1 MAISS
6 MVREFVFFGQHCGQF
21 CFFSNGT
28 AVTGRRAILLWHRP
42 VLSESYE
49 PRWLWMCIHVYTI
62 RVHTVYEHLEVRRH
76 SSRHL
81 WCGQATPLLNRRAAI
96 LRQMYPTA
104 EMLCIIYEAS
114 GFYKGA
120 GLFKESYHF
129 EWPHIHVTKEMAVS
143 TKAQTI
149 KIFEEK
155 SGDCE
160 HLLAKMLEKSRNLNL
175 WNSWERIF
183 DASTTNK
190 GTGSRLPFC
199 DKRSKLLDGQ
209 FIDED
214 RRVMPV
220 VEVLF
225 EFAGDE
231 CVRARPMAWRKDRTD
246 AL

>member
-1 MAISS
+1 MSPVGYGCAS
-6 MVREFVFFGQHCGQF
+6 MYTQYEYIQYMSIWKCGDTPPDTCGAAKPRQQ
-21 CFFSNGT
+21 
-28 AVTGRRAILLWHRP
+28 ILKY
-42 VLSESYE
+42 S
-49 PRWLWMCIHVYTI
+49 
-62 RVHTVYEHLEVRRH
+62 
-76 SSRHL
+76 
-81 WCGQATPLLNRRAAI
+81 LL
-96 LRQMYPTA
+96 
-104 EMLCIIYEAS
+104 
-114 GFYKGA
+114 GA
-120 GLFKESYHF
+120 GLGKSRQVEASRRLESYHF

-143 TKAQTI
+143 TRAQTI